1 MSADVQQIRTI
12 HMTVQTAEKRL
23 LGYRAEAELN
33 LSCTLVNIARG
44 NCSVSIYPIADIAT
58 PSGEL
63 EIEIRRP
70 VMNLAFNLQQT
81 PFDRLTEALSY
92 HQPRPVDLMI
102 LLDNVLQV
110 TIDGDLFIQEKEIH
124 DVRDL
129 SWRIPLC

>member
-1 MSADVQQIRTI
+1 MSTDLQQIRTI

-23 LGYRAEAELN
+23 LGYKAEAELN

-44 NCSVSIYPIADIAT
+44 NCTVSIYPVADFTT
-58 PSGEL
+58 PSGKL
-63 EIEIRRP
+63 EIEVRRP

-92 HQPRPVDLMI
+92 HHPRPVDLMI

-124 DVRDL
+124 EVRDL
-129 SWRIPLC
+129 SWRIPLS

>member
-23 LGYRAEAELN
+23 LGYKAEAELN

-70 VMNLAFNLQQT
+70 VMNLAFKLQQT
-81 PFDRLTEALSY
+81 SFDKLCEALSY

-102 LLDNVLQV
+102 LLDSALPV
-110 TIDGDLFIQEKEIH
+110 TIDGDLSIQEKEIH
-124 DVRDL
+124 EVRDI
-129 SWRIPLC
+129 SWRIPLS

>member
-23 LGYRAEAELN
+23 LGYKAEAELN

-70 VMNLAFNLQQT
+70 VMNLALISSK
-81 PFDRLTEALSY
+81 PPLISCAKLY
-92 HQPRPVDLMI
+92 HI
-102 LLDNVLQV
+102 
-110 TIDGDLFIQEKEIH
+110 TS
-124 DVRDL
+124 RDL
-129 SWRIPLC
+129 ST

>member
-1 MSADVQQIRTI
+1 MSTDLQQIRTI

-23 LGYRAEAELN
+23 LGYKAEAELN

-44 NCSVSIYPIADIAT
+44 NCTVSIYPVADFTT
-58 PSGEL
+58 PSGKL
-63 EIEIRRP
+63 EIEVRRP

-81 PFDRLTEALSY
+81 PFDSLTEALSY

-124 DVRDL
+124 EVRDL
-129 SWRIPLC
+129 SWRIPLS

>member
-1 MSADVQQIRTI
+1 MSADLQQIRTI
-12 HMTVQTAEKRL
+12 HMSVQTAEKRL
-23 LGYRAEAELN
+23 LGYKAEAELN

-44 NCSVSIYPIADIAT
+44 NCTVSIYPVADFAT
-58 PSGEL
+58 PSGKL
-63 EIEIRRP
+63 EIEVRRP

-110 TIDGDLFIQEKEIH
+110 TIDGDLFIEEKEIH